1 VTRDTAVIEP
11 QEATMSDSVQNSD
24 DLRATLQ
31 DILSQLAKLS
41 ERVTGLEELASIS
54 GSEAAP
60 VSADRPA
67 EVQPP
72 AAPPAASAAASP
84 STLAAE
90 AGISEEE
97 VLAISAALAA
107 WLGVHAHIRHI
118 RLIRTGAWA
127 QQGRVTIQASH
138 RLNH

>member
-1 VTRDTAVIEP
+1 MNGSGS
-11 QEATMSDSVQNSD
+11 QSN

-31 DILSQLAKLS
+31 DILAQLANLAN
-41 ERVTGLEELASIS
+41 RVAGLEELASMGGAES
-54 GSEAAP
+54 VPSARVPEVPATVPEPSPALSP
-60 VSADRPA
+60 V
-67 EVQPP
+67 
-72 AAPPAASAAASP
+72 
-84 STLAAE
+84 AAE

-97 VLAISAALAA
+97 FLAISAALAA
-107 WLGVHAHIRHI
+107 WLGVHAHIRQI